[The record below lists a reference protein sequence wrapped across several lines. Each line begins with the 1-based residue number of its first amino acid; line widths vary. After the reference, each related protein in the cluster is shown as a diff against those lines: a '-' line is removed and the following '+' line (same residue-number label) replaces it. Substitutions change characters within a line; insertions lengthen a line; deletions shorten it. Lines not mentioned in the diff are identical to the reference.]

1 MNGNPWMVYDLILDT
16 VHDGVSIDHLCLGLT
31 WTCCR
36 TAHGT
41 GFAQSPGSAS
51 RVLSFPGT
59 VAGRGTREVAAWL
72 KSWDPFEATVGLAA
86 ANATINTSANR
97 LMMHATRLTGAAPAN
112 LAVFEYFRPR
122 LERRKVVIIGRYPGL
137 DTVLEGLDVTVLER
151 QPGNGDL
158 PDPAA
163 EYLLPQADWVFM
175 TATTLINKTF
185 PRLSELAAEAVTVL
199 MGPSTPW
206 LDGFADHGIDF
217 LAGVVPV
224 DIGKAFTIASEGG
237 GTRLFGE
244 GVTYAVADVGAARL
258 AGLKA
263 EIAGTA
269 AKRAALQQ
277 AMSAWYEKDKCV
289 RFPEYAELERLT
301 ATLSRL
307 DLAYK
312 RQWDA
317 RNMPRLHRR
326 CFPVLDQ
333 WQSID
338 PTRKSPL

>member
-1 MNGNPWMVYDLILDT
+1 MNGNPWEVYDLILGT
-16 VHDGVSIDHLCLGLT
+16 VHDTVSIDHLCLGLT

-36 TAHGT
+36 TALGT

-59 VAGRGTREVAAWL
+59 VAGRAATEVAAWL

-86 ANATINTSANR
+86 ANAALNTADNE
-97 LMMHATRLTGAAPAN
+97 LMRQATRLTGAAPAN

-122 LERRKVVIIGRYPGL
+122 LQRRKVVVIGRYPGL
-137 DTVLEGLDVTVLER
+137 DSVLEGLDVTVLER
-151 QPGNGDL
+151 QPGNRDL

-163 EYLLPQADWVFM
+163 EYLLPQADWVFL
-175 TATTLINKTF
+175 TATSLINKTF

-206 LDGFADHGIDF
+206 LAGFADHGIDF

-224 DIGKAFTIASEGG
+224 DLDKAFTIASEGG

-244 GVTYAVADVGAARL
+244 GVRYAVADIGAARL

-263 EIAGTA
+263 EIAETA

-277 AMSAWYEKDKCV
+277 AMDAWYQEGKRG
-289 RFPEYAELERLT
+289 RFPEYAGLERVT

-317 RNMPRLHRR
+317 R
-326 CFPVLDQ
+326 
-333 WQSID
+333 
-338 PTRKSPL
+338 TRTTQREAVQAI